1 MILTKIHSN
10 DCDVCVSIGSRARA
24 LADENGFHYE
34 EVQLEHFASSI
45 SPLRDYVIDYYVTPN
60 NGMIDLPIYL
70 ISTDQGEIQGSSVV
84 QNLEEVSN
92 LIYSW
97 SKWASSAK
105 PSSAD

>member
-1 MILTKIHSN
+1 MKLTKIHSN
-10 DCDVCVSIGSRARA
+10 SCDVCVSIGSQAKG
-24 LADENGFHYE
+24 LADENGFEYE
-34 EVQLEHFASSI
+34 EIQLEFFASNI

-60 NGMIDLPIYL
+60 DGMIDLPIYL

-97 SKWASSAK
+97 NKWAYSAK

>member
-1 MILTKIHSN
+1 MKLTKIHSN
-10 DCDVCVSIGSRARA
+10 DCEVCVALGSQAKL
-24 LADENGFHYE
+24 LADDNHFEYE
-34 EVQLEHFASSI
+34 EIPLEFFASNV

-60 NGMIDLPIYL
+60 DGMIDLPIYL

-84 QNLEEVSN
+84 SNLEEVSN

-97 SKWASSAK
+97 NKWASSVK

>member
-1 MILTKIHSN
+1 MKLTKIHSN
-10 DCDVCVSIGSRARA
+10 DCDVCVSLGSQAKL
-24 LADENGFHYE
+24 LADENHFEYE
-34 EVQLEHFASSI
+34 EIQLEYFASNV

-97 SKWASSAK
+97 NKWAYSQK

>member
-1 MILTKIHSN
+1 MKLTKIHSN
-10 DCDVCVSIGSRARA
+10 DCDVCVSLGSQAKL
-24 LADENGFHYE
+24 LADENHFEYE
-34 EVQLEHFASSI
+34 EIQLEYFASNV

-97 SKWASSAK
+97 NKWASSAK
-105 PSSAD
+105 QSSAD

>member
-1 MILTKIHSN
+1 MKLTKIHSN
-10 DCDVCVSIGSRARA
+10 DCDVCVSLGSQAKE
-24 LADENGFHYE
+24 LADKNGLDYE
-34 EVQLEHFASSI
+34 EIQLEFFASDT
-45 SPLRDYVIDYYVTPN
+45 SPLRDYVINYYVKPN

-84 QNLEEVSN
+84 SNLEEVSN

-97 SKWASSAK
+97 NKWASSAK